1 MLFPERNGYQ
11 FEKILKNIT
20 LPDDNMAKTIT
31 ENGIVLNA
39 ISYIR
44 ENYGNNIG
52 LVDVAQFCNVRSE
65 YLSRIFKEETG
76 VKFVDFLT
84 NFRVSMAKRMLASGK
99 YKVLEVSEAVGFSDQ
114 KYFQKVFKKVCGV
127 TPSEYKKENCR

>member
-1 MLFPERNGYQ
+1 M
-11 FEKILKNIT
+11 
-20 LPDDNMAKTIT
+20 
-31 ENGIVLNA
+31 
-39 ISYIR
+39 
-44 ENYGNNIG
+44 
-52 LVDVAQFCNVRSE
+52 AQFCNVRSE